1 MLRTLFTTAL
11 LFACTAIAGAQSGQP
26 GQATMTGKWQGDT
39 DGGNALVLD
48 VTVKGETLTGTLT
61 RNGQGSPLSVGKI
74 TNNTFAFKATL
85 NERTEGFSGE
95 HKGDE
100 IRIWLDRQ
108 GPEKAV
114 VLTRVKPAPSK
125 SGAGK

>member
-1 MLRTLFTTAL
+1 MLRTLFTTAFL
-11 LFACTAIAGAQSGQP
+11 LACTAIAGAQSGQS
-26 GQATMTGKWQGDT
+26 TMSGKWQGDT
-39 DGGNALVLD
+39 DGGAALLLD

-61 RNGQGSPLSVGKI
+61 RNGQGSPLSEGKI
-74 TNNTFAFKATL
+74 NKNAFSFKATL
-85 NERTEGFSGE
+85 NDRTEGFSGE

-114 VLTRVKPAPSK
+114 VLTRVKTAPSK
-125 SGAGK
+125 NLAGR